1 MTPWSHFS
9 RLTLAALT
17 LLCVKLALALYL
29 YSLGFLSLSADEYS
43 RGMTAAR
50 WALDGDL
57 PLGIYMNAWLP
68 FEAYVNGLALK
79 AWGDVIWTPR
89 ITVFIFSCVLL
100 VYFLKLVQYLFRSLV
115 ATITAGLLLVFTPW
129 FVWLSGTPM
138 LDVYYLAPFVAGLYY
153 VAKWM
158 EERRGAFLLA
168 GGFLFFLSTGFHSQ
182 AWILVNAANIFI
194 AGFAVRSIRER
205 SWRAVSELA
214 GFFLLGNLFIIIY
227 LPIEHAVTGEW
238 LYMFRDH
245 AARTLPYYSDYDVS
259 LWKKLTYYPRLVYH
273 SANWLMW
280 LFFPVGILAA
290 LRARPRAAVLLL
302 PLAVGI
308 VSLAVYSVYNVFSVP
323 ASAAPGRYGLPFFI
337 LFVPYSA
344 LGIYTVSFLDLRA
357 PVSWLL
363 RGAAAALVGYL
374 LWTSFLQLPDY
385 ETKNAREA
393 VNVGLFVRDAM
404 DGKWPGGDGTIMIER
419 AYWDFLYIRLAVEHF
434 ALVRFDR
441 PVTDEYA
448 GTPSDLLS
456 MSDAEILAR
465 VKKEKTRFIIVRDSA
480 LRERLSRLGFLRIAR
495 DSDEW
500 AAFEVGPGVT
510 R

>member
-1 MTPWSHFS
+1 MTPWPHFS
-9 RLTLAALT
+9 RLTLATLI

-68 FEAYVNGLALK
+68 FETYVNGLALK
-79 AWGDVIWTPR
+79 VWSDVIWTPR

-100 VYFLKLVQYLFRSLV
+100 VYFLKLVQYLFKSLV
-115 ATITAGLLLVFTPW
+115 VTIIAGLLLVFTRW
-129 FVWLSGTPM
+129 FVWLGGTPM
-138 LDVYYLAPFVAGLYY
+138 LDIYCLAPFVAGLYY
-153 VAKWM
+153 AAKWT
-158 EERRGAFLLA
+158 EERRGVFLLA

-182 AWILVNAANIFI
+182 AWILVNAACLSL
-194 AGFAVRSIRER
+194 AVYAAAFMREK
-205 SWRAVSELA
+205 SPRALPELA
-214 GFFLLGNLFIIIY
+214 GFFLLSNLFIAVY
-227 LPIEHAVTGEW
+227 LPVEHAATGEW

-259 LWKKLTYYPRLVYH
+259 LWKKLAYYPRLVYH
-273 SANWLMW
+273 SANWLVW
-280 LFFPVGILAA
+280 LFFPVGIFAA
-290 LRARPRAAVLLL
+290 LTARRRTAALF

-308 VSLAVYSVYNVFSVP
+308 IALAVYSFYNVFSVP
-323 ASAAPGRYGLPFFI
+323 ASAAPGRYSLPFFI
-337 LFVPYSA
+337 LFAPYSA
-344 LGIYTVSFLDLRA
+344 LGIYTLSFLDIRA

-363 RGAAAALVGYL
+363 RGAAAALVVYL

-393 VNVGLFVRDAM
+393 VGVGLFVRDEM
-404 DGKWPGGDGTIMIER
+404 DSKWPGDDGTILLER
-419 AYWDFLYIRLAVEHF
+419 AYWDFLYIRLAAGHF
-434 ALVRFDR
+434 GLVRFDR
-441 PVTDEYA
+441 PITDEYA

-456 MSDAEILAR
+456 MSDGEILAR
-465 VKKEKTRFIIVRDSA
+465 VKKEKTRFIIVRDPA
-480 LRERLSRLGFLRIAR
+480 LRERLSGLGFLRIAR

-500 AAFEVGPGVT
+500 AAFEVDPGVM